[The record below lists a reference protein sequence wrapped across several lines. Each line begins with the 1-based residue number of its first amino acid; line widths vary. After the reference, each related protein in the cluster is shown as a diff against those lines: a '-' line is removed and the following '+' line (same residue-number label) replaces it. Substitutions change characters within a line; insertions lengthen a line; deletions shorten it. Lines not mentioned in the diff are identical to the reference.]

1 MCYISA
7 HGPRYCRDVKKSRS
21 IYEVGKSQ
29 GMILS
34 LSTMLLWW
42 EAERNEIKQKLDPG
56 WRSRYDAIS
65 ECIEDVSELLEDW
78 KSNNITEP
86 DP

>member
-1 MCYISA
+1 M
-7 HGPRYCRDVKKSRS
+7 
-21 IYEVGKSQ
+21 GKSQ
-29 GMILS
+29 AMILS
-34 LSTMLLWW
+34 LSTILLWW
-42 EAERNEIKQKLDPG
+42 DAERNEVKQRLDPG